1 VGGAAGTARSGG
13 TVPARLAR
21 PVTGALGAGSC
32 AAFLYAVNPHTH
44 QVFLPCPFRAMTG
57 LYCPACGGLRM
68 VHDAL
73 RGQLA
78 QALHDNALA
87 VPAVTI
93 AALAWLNWTIGCWR
107 GRPPTPVGA
116 PRHRAWVTRAAPIV
130 MAAWTVL
137 RNLPFAP
144 FTALRP

>member
-1 VGGAAGTARSGG
+1 MQAAAPGEAGQ
-13 TVPARLAR
+13 LAR
-21 PVTGALGAGSC
+21 PVSGAVGAGAC
-32 AAFLYAVNPHTH
+32 AAFLYFANPHTH
-44 QVFLPCPFRAMTG
+44 QVFLPCPFHAMTG

-73 RGQLA
+73 HGEFA

-87 VPAVTI
+87 LPALTI
-93 AALAWLNWTIGCWR
+93 AALAWLNWMIGCWR
-107 GRPPTPVGA
+107 GSPPI
-116 PRHRAWVTRAAPIV
+116 RIRRRAWVTTAVLIV

-144 FTALRP
+144 FTGLRP